1 MQQNHSN
8 AKMDQVVF
16 SKTTVS
22 DLSNAFKNF
31 KIIQERGQVVVAP
44 LFSKFQKFFEFFPA
58 LPLGKIAR
66 DFL

>member
-31 KIIQERGQVVVAP
+31 KIIQERGQVVDV
-44 LFSKFQKFFEFFPA
+44 L
-58 LPLGKIAR
+58 L
-66 DFL
+66 